1 MNKLG
6 IHFDLRDDGT
16 ADIQLNFNNLGQCL
30 WVFIRLLGEVEN
42 RHGSDCAQ
50 QLVINLPH
58 LGQGYAKKKQNED
71 LLHDLLESGIPPSR
85 FAEERAAE
93 NWEFVRLAKENE
105 KLANDARRRG
115 ENPVDYEMAA
125 AAARLKRKRRGP
137 GGNTTAASIATQ
149 LRRLLAME
157 EANARTASGRMAQ
170 ITRFVGAVQRAGHR
184 RTKSKKMSGQ

>member
-1 MNKLG
+1 MKKLG

-71 LLHDLLESGIPPSR
+71 LLHDLLESGIPCGR
-85 FAEERAAE
+85 TG
-93 NWEFVRLAKENE
+93 
-105 KLANDARRRG
+105 RG
-115 ENPVDYEMAA
+115 ELGVCASCEG
-125 AAARLKRKRRGP
+125 KRKTSKRRQASRGEP
-137 GGNTTAASIATQ
+137 GR
-149 LRRLLAME
+149 LRDGCRGG
-157 EANARTASGRMAQ
+157 EA
-170 ITRFVGAVQRAGHR
+170 
-184 RTKSKKMSGQ
+184 